1 MVYTSVNTK
10 KGMYQ
15 NYVVIS
21 ISKSHTDAPCCSKQ
35 STALVVVIII
45 AVVA

>member
-1 MVYTSVNTK
+1 MVYTAVNTK

-21 ISKSHTDAPCCSKQ
+21 ISKSHIDAPCCSKQ
-35 STALVVVIII
+35 STALVVVII